1 MKTMRLGKYFLSTAI
16 MAFFVLSTGNVF
28 AENAH
33 RHCDNN
39 GDNNQSGC
47 TDSNNFLV
55 VAPYWQVDSGSYT
68 FIAVTHS
75 SLSGMASQI
84 GLHVNAI
91 KSNGVAYDTAE
102 TFTVTAGNTERLF
115 IVPTGHA
122 TINATSIPTAK
133 FMTGTSD
140 FTYGSIRVNPVMT
153 HPQYKFAN
161 RFKLI
166 GTRAVGNGFRDI
178 TMLSYWGSVI
188 IEANTTGFAMEFI
201 GDMND
206 STASR
211 NHTHFTEAAGCL
223 AEGANIPLNTGTGAP
238 AVNYENCGLVGATGA
253 TRTKYETM
261 STGPNLQ

>member
-28 AENAH
+28 AENAK
-33 RHCDNN
+33 RHCDHVGNN
-39 GDNNQSGC
+39 TSGC

-140 FTYGSIRVNPVMT
+140 FTHGSIRVEPVMT
-153 HPQYKFAN
+153 HPTLKY
-161 RFKLI
+161 
-166 GTRAVGNGFRDI
+166 TAVGQRQVYIGDGFRDI

-188 IEANTTGFAMEFI
+188 IEANTTGFAMEFL

-206 STASR
+206 SVAMSQA
-211 NHTHFTEAAGCL
+211 THRWKDDQCDGTEVDDAHSVRAH
-223 AEGANIPLNTGTGAP
+223 
-238 AVNYENCGLVGATGA
+238 VDYEECGQTVVLD
-253 TRTKYETM
+253 RMIHETM
-261 STGPNLQ
+261 SSGLNLQ

>member
-28 AENAH
+28 AENAK
-33 RHCDNN
+33 RHCDHVGNN
-39 GDNNQSGC
+39 TSGC

-55 VAPYWQVDSGSYT
+55 VSPYWQVDSGSYT

-84 GLHVNAI
+84 GVRMNAFT
-91 KSNGVAYDTAE
+91 STGGVYDTAAA
-102 TFTVTAGNTERLF
+102 FTVMAGNTERLF
-115 IVPTGHA
+115 IVPTGHS

-140 FTYGSIRVNPVMT
+140 FTHGSIRANPVMT
-153 HPQYKFAN
+153 HPTLKYTTQNGVGK
-161 RFKLI
+161 KLFI
-166 GTRAVGNGFRDI
+166 GDGFRDI

-206 STASR
+206 SSAHFNQSVNHLIATCGGGDTPAYTDCGSDTA
-211 NHTHFTEAAGCL
+211 
-223 AEGANIPLNTGTGAP
+223 ANRHM
-238 AVNYENCGLVGATGA
+238 YD
-253 TRTKYETM
+253 KM
-261 STGPNLQ
+261 HTGPNLQ

>member
-28 AENAH
+28 AENAK
-33 RHCDNN
+33 RHCDHVGNN
-39 GDNNQSGC
+39 TSGC

-102 TFTVTAGNTERLF
+102 TFTVTSGNTERLF

-161 RFKLI
+161 RFKII
-166 GTRAVGNGFRDI
+166 GTRAVGDGFRDI

-206 STASR
+206 STESL
-211 NHTHFTEAAGCL
+211 NKTHFTTQAGCKN
-223 AEGANIPLNTGTGAP
+223 EGANIPLNTGTGAP
-238 AVNYENCGLVGATGA
+238 AVNYENCGLDGATGV
-253 TRTKYETM
+253 TRTKYEIM